1 MKWIFL
7 LSGLL
12 SFFAEAGTLYLCK
25 AYNGGTFWS
34 QAHCSQHS
42 ALIESM
48 VSVPDSLPFDQQ
60 VNLAEQQ
67 RKPST
72 TTTTATTTTNT
83 VTHNNV
89 GSDQPSECKALAAQI
104 TQYDAQARQPQS
116 GQMQDWISAQKKNA
130 RDRQFRIKC

>member
-1 MKWIFL
+1 MKWFFL

-12 SFFAEAGTLYLCK
+12 SFSAEAGTLYLCK

-42 ALIESM
+42 ALIERM

-60 VNLAEQQ
+60 VNLGEQQ
-67 RKPST
+67 RKPSAT
-72 TTTTATTTTNT
+72 TTTTITNT
-83 VTHNNV
+83 VTNNNA

-116 GQMQDWISAQKKNA
+116 GQMQDWITAQKRRA
-130 RDRQFRIKC
+130 RDRQFQLRC